1 MNNYYIIFSDKQKEE
16 NKKPESPKP
25 TAPLTM
31 EIDPHLR
38 HLQEQAKLFSR
49 FNSTG
54 TEPEAEEKKEKEKE
68 PREFHFYSWLASAL
82 DFVRMVF
89 GYESTKG
96 RPSRRLLAYYLP

>member
-1 MNNYYIIFSDKQKEE
+1 MTYLIFWLQKEE
-16 NKKPESPKP
+16 NKKPESPKS

-54 TEPEAEEKKEKEKE
+54 TEPDTAENKEKEKE
-68 PREFHFYSWLASAL
+68 PRE
-82 DFVRMVF
+82 
-89 GYESTKG
+89 
-96 RPSRRLLAYYLP
+96 